1 MLLSFIPLSHIV
13 VPKRI
18 SVYTSFSF
26 YLSILHNSQEPL
38 DNMAIDIKI
47 NNSRGW
53 STNSSSN
60 SSRAFLVYSNV
71 SSTTYNKH
79 VQVLANN
86 PS

>member
-1 MLLSFIPLSHIV
+1 
-13 VPKRI
+13 
-18 SVYTSFSF
+18 
-26 YLSILHNSQEPL
+26 
-38 DNMAIDIKI
+38 MAIDIKI

-53 STNSSSN
+53 LTNSSSN